1 MLTWL
6 PPYLRRLQHNSNAS
20 AIKATPAKAPMVT
33 PAIAPPLST
42 RLRPLLWLC
51 CWGDAELVA
60 VAVVVAVT
68 IGGKFVMVGS
78 LTPLHLVSACEL

>member
-6 PPYLRRLQHNSNAS
+6 PPYLRRLQHNSNAN

-33 PAIAPPLST
+33 PAIAPPVSP
-42 RLRPLLWLC
+42 RLWPLLWPC
-51 CWGDAELVA
+51 CWEDAEDVA
-60 VAVVVAVT
+60 VAVVVVVT

-78 LTPLHLVSACEL
+78 LTPSHLVSACEL